1 MFYYKY
7 IKSSFFSQ
15 ASDSQEGEGEKKTQ
29 HGDPFH
35 KVWTESMTM
44 RAESL
49 QKAIQAV
56 DYSIPEGNIH
66 IDQIINHQFSQLHY
80 VNDVLRS
87 FTILR
92 S

>member
-7 IKSSFFSQ
+7 IKSSFFAQ
-15 ASDSQEGEGEKKTQ
+15 ASDSQEGEGEKKIQ

-44 RAESL
+44 QGESV

-56 DYSIPEGNIH
+56 DYSIPGGNIH
-66 IDQIINHQFSQLHY
+66 MDQIINHQFSQLC
-80 VNDVLRS
+80 DVYDVP
-87 FTILR
+87 
-92 S
+92 